1 MIVSQSPKKYQH
13 RKETKKMKKQ
23 KKYRKVAAVGRYF
36 AMAFAVVLL
45 YMVSQGISTI
55 HADAKVTFDITADG
69 VLKGIDGTAAVIK
82 VPDGVKEI
90 DGYAFT
96 WNKTIEQVILPD
108 SVQKLAPSCFYDC
121 SNLAIINM
129 PNSIK
134 EIGDWAFKG
143 CSSLQMIDLSKTKI
157 SSIGDSMFAGCKT
170 LTEVKLP
177 DSIKVIAR
185 GAFSGCAK
193 LGKINLPEG
202 LCYIGHGAFDG
213 TSALNTIEF
222 PESLR
227 YIGGGA
233 FYGSGLKGTVKIPVG
248 VTNLQGN
255 AFGHCGGVSEV
266 KIPDTVEQIH
276 GSALDFKY
284 DASNAK
290 DQTFFIPPSVYYLT
304 RDSLTPKFANQVE
317 WPAHTIQGIKGSY
330 ASNATKIQ
338 NTWKF
343 EEVAYNSK
351 AVFDASGGKV
361 DTTSKELVKG
371 QSFGLLPTPKLA
383 GWTFKGWYSDDKFK
397 RKVVSTTI
405 VNKDSYTL
413 YAKWEREEKTKLVY
427 QGEDSDFVI
436 EDGVLEKYQGNEPV
450 VIIPD
455 TVKEIGYGAFEKD
468 KTVLKVIMPDSV
480 EKMENAVFNECENL
494 MEIRFSH
501 SLKEIPAHTC
511 SGCLALEK
519 VIIPEGVTTIG
530 DGAFNSGD
538 IPMSYS
544 EIKFPKTLKSIE
556 GEAFSNNDSVTEIS
570 LPDGLESIGI
580 YAFEKNTSLVKVS
593 FGDGITELSEGVF
606 SGDTILKNISLPYG
620 LKSIGRFVFDMDKN
634 IEELYIPE
642 TVENIQSSMLRN
654 VKSTVTIY
662 SSRHDASGDNSAA
675 YDYVESVNSQ
685 GGDLKC
691 KFSEVQKG
699 TVSFDLTT
707 AGTGYVD
714 KTKAIGHEYGSL
726 PVPEKDGYD
735 FVGWSETADGNNII
749 TAFDRL
755 KTPTVTLYAIWSK
768 QVTEQEGTPTRIP
781 LSEEEQEKDIVYKEI
796 NSVADFIKIRE
807 NLSGNYKLMSD
818 IDLSKVTKD
827 DKNVGKLGWIPFGY
841 GTDGKWQ
848 GSFSGIFDGNGHSIS
863 GLTMKGNT
871 DDSKNGETPYTST
884 GLFGRVEGGKLKN
897 VNINDADITVSNA
910 ATGCCIHTGIL
921 AGFVDSDE
929 ETGANASV
937 ENVSV
942 SGKVIFSS
950 PKQTVEENL
959 AVGGIIGYAGK
970 ADITNCTNNAFVGYE
985 SKEQEMPVN
994 PTSRFLGGITG
1005 YLQRGN
1011 ITSCVN
1017 KGNVVSYRCY
1027 YGNYNAGGD
1036 IIDSALNGLNCY
1048 NASGGICGV
1057 AAQDGLIQ
1065 KCYNIAKVDTYTSNT
1080 YSLFDFT
1087 TNSYSNTMSG
1097 GICGALY
1104 LSTQIKNCYNASDI
1118 HSYVNRDTT
1127 IVSPDAGDSIFDSI
1141 MKKLDEMT
1149 PTVPFQNAIAYAA
1162 GIVGYSTG
1170 SSSGP
1175 VAYCFNTGKI
1185 QGDNKHTYPI
1195 LCGEVPVF
1203 YSVYEQQK
1211 DLEGNDLYTRGA
1223 ESCDD
1228 KNSTTTARTA
1238 EELKS
1243 KDSFRCFDFTNV
1255 WVSAEETGLSYPQ
1268 LYDNM
1273 EDAITDV
1280 KYQADGLKTEYKY
1293 GEKLDLSGLN
1303 VSYKLN
1309 GKTITKTVP
1318 DDKECDYDRFKEGT
1332 QKITINY
1339 CNVPYT
1345 FNVKVAERLYKVI
1358 FTDSDGKTV
1367 IAEQELKKGQDA
1379 TAPEAPAKEGYEFTG
1394 WDRSF
1399 TNVTRDIVVKAV
1411 YTKLYKVT
1419 FKSKDGQTELKVQYV
1434 RSGEAAEAPEA
1445 PEIEGYTFSRW
1456 SDDFT
1461 SVYRDMVITAYYDII
1476 ATPKPTKTPAPT
1488 KTPKPTSAPKPT
1500 ATVKPTKTPKPT
1512 ATVKPTGTASPNE
1525 SSNPDETVKPTET
1538 PAQTVTPTKNPNATA
1553 SPTKTPL
1560 KKNQTVKPVKN
1571 NKKSDAA
1578 SYKVTDVKKK
1588 TVTYSKTKTTSK
1600 KAVVPDTITVNGT
1613 KLKVTAVG
1621 ASAFAGNK
1629 KIKTVTLGKNITKI
1643 GTKAF
1648 YKAKNLSQITVN
1660 GNTIKSIGKNAF
1672 SGVKKNCKI
1681 TVRAK
1686 DKKQYKKIVKLIKK
1700 AGAKKVKFAYKK
1712 KK

>member
-1 MIVSQSPKKYQH
+1 MIVSQLPKKYQH

-90 DGYAFT
+90 DGYAFSG
-96 WNKTIEQVILPD
+96 NKTIEQIILPD
-108 SVQKLAPSCFYDC
+108 SVQKLPHSCFAEC
-121 SNLAIINM
+121 SNLAVINM

-134 EIGDWAFKG
+134 EIGDWAFHG

-157 SSIGDSMFAGCKT
+157 SSIGDSMFWSCAN

-177 DSIKVIAR
+177 DSIKVIAKSSFAYC
-185 GAFSGCAK
+185 GK
-193 LGKINLPEG
+193 LGKINFPEG
-202 LCYIGHGAFDG
+202 LRYIGNGAFDH
-213 TSALNTIEF
+213 TAALNTVEL

-227 YIGGGA
+227 YIGSGA
-233 FYGSGLKGTVKIPVG
+233 FDFSGLKGTLIIPAGIENLQSYTFAFCPGLSVVKITDG
-248 VTNLQGN
+248 TKYIN
-255 AFGHCGGVSEV
+255 SY
-266 KIPDTVEQIH
+266 
-276 GSALDFKY
+276 ALDLR
-284 DASNAK
+284 DRLGGASHK
-290 DQTFFIPPSVYYLT
+290 TYYIPPSVEYFNDT
-304 RDSLTPKFANQVE
+304 SLTCAE
-317 WPAHTIQGIKGSY
+317 EHTIYGIKGSF
-330 ASNATKIQ
+330 ASNASKIRSA
-338 NTWKF
+338 WKF
-343 EEVAYNSK
+343 EEVAYDSK
-351 AVFDASGGKV
+351 AVFDASGGTVSKN
-361 DTTSKELVKG
+361 SKELVKG
-371 QSFGLLPTPKLA
+371 QNFGLLPTPKLA
-383 GWTFKGWYSDDKFK
+383 GWTFKGWYSDEKFK

-413 YAKWEREEKTKLVY
+413 YAKWEKAKKTELVY

-556 GEAFSNNDSVTEIS
+556 REAFSNNDSVTEIS
-570 LPDGLESIGI
+570 LPDGLESIGT
-580 YAFEKNTSLVKVS
+580 YAFAGNTSLVKVS
-593 FGDGITELSEGVF
+593 IGDGITELSDGVF
-606 SGDTILKNISLPYG
+606 SGDKLLKNISLPYG
-620 LKSIGRFVFDMDKN
+620 LKSIGRFVFDTDKN

-707 AGTGYVD
+707 AGTGYAD

-735 FVGWSETADGNNII
+735 FVGWSESADGNNII

-768 QVTEQEGTPTRIP
+768 QVTEQEGKPTRTP
-781 LSEEEQEKDIVYKEI
+781 LSEEEQEKAIVYTEI

-807 NLSGNYKLMSD
+807 NLSGNYKLMSN

-871 DDSKNGETPYTST
+871 DGSKNGETPYTST

-959 AVGGIIGYAGK
+959 VVGGIIGYAGK

-985 SKEQEMPVN
+985 SKEKEMPVN

-1036 IIDSALNGLNCY
+1036 IIDSALSGLNCY

-1195 LCGEVPVF
+1195 LCGSVPVF

-1228 KNSTTTARTA
+1228 KNSTTTVRTTD
-1238 EELKS
+1238 ELKS
-1243 KDSFRCFDFTNV
+1243 EDAFRGFDFTNV

-1293 GEKLDLSGLN
+1293 GEKLDLSGLK

-1345 FNVKVAERLYKVI
+1345 FNVKVAEKLYKVI

-1488 KTPKPTSAPKPT
+1488 KTPKPTSRP
-1500 ATVKPTKTPKPT
+1500 KPTKTPEPT

-1538 PAQTVTPTKNPNATA
+1538 PAQTVAPTKNPNATA

-1560 KKNQTVKPVKN
+1560 KKNQTVTPVKN